1 MKFFFN
7 RSKMTLNDFFTFFI
21 DRIANFYFLKN
32 DFDWI
37 YVFSHFW
44 ALNEIMNP
52 QMRVI
57 VYVDKKDY
65 FELNTYILLILFFRS
80 IWFRSTCVKTVTKL
94 VYILTSYFHVLKYLL
109 KLNWIFHIVVNH
121 YLWYFL
127 ESWINKVS
135 MDVNFIENC
144 FWKMLF

>member
-1 MKFFFN
+1 MFGTWHIFPRIFCVFDSSFTGEQYKKNRGVLAWTISDRAEFQNSWFEGWLLKIFFN
-7 RSKMTLNDFFTFFI
+7 RSKMTLNDFFTFFK

-37 YVFSHFW
+37 NVFSHFW

-65 FELNTYILLILFFRS
+65 FELDTYILLILFLLRA
-80 IWFRSTCVKTVTKL
+80 L
-94 VYILTSYFHVLKYLL
+94 V
-109 KLNWIFHIVVNH
+109 NWII
-121 YLWYFL
+121 Y
-127 ESWINKVS
+127 
-135 MDVNFIENC
+135 
-144 FWKMLF
+144 